1 LCGVGS
7 LEKTIAELTM
17 TLRRQPAAFTLVELL
32 VVIAIIGVLVGLLLP
47 AVQSARES
55 ARSAQCKSQLRQ
67 IGLAT
72 LQHCDTHEGEFPGDW
87 HTGPVKGARSWV
99 YSLAPHMEK
108 VDAIR
113 ICPTDPLADERRMAL
128 ATSYIIN
135 QYLTTKGDHSALI
148 LRQVEATHRTMLA
161 FEIADDTAPE
171 VKSEHS
177 HSTEW
182 FSEGN
187 VNEGLVLWHIQR
199 EIQID
204 RHFKTSN
211 YVFLDGHV
219 ETIPAEQI
227 EQWVDEKFDFARPR

>member
-1 LCGVGS
+1 
-7 LEKTIAELTM
+7 M
-17 TLRRQPAAFTLVELL
+17 TRRQAFTLVELL

-72 LQHCDTHEGEFPGDW
+72 LQHCDTHDGEFPGDW
-87 HTGPVKGARSWV
+87 HTGPGKGARSWV
-99 YSLAPHMEK
+99 YALAPYMEK

-113 ICPTDPLADERRMAL
+113 ICPTDPLADERRQAL
-128 ATSYIIN
+128 ATSYVIN
-135 QYLTTKGDHSALI
+135 QYLTTETDESALN

-161 FEIADDTAPE
+161 FEIADAIAPE
-171 VKSEHS
+171 AKYEHC

-187 VNEGLVLWHIQR
+187 YNEGLVLWRIQQ
-199 EIQID
+199 EIQLD
-204 RHFKTSN
+204 RHFKTAN
-211 YVFLDGHV
+211 YLFLDGHV

-227 EQWVDEKFDFARPR
+227 EQWVDEKYDFAHPR